1 MNRKKLFFLVVL
13 CSFWLSATAFASESI
28 QAVKGIAD
36 LSSIQFSSQ
45 KTVTISGAWEFWWGH
60 FIEPTAFQNGTA
72 PHPDYYPSMPSYW
85 TEKSHGKQYPAQGS
99 ATYRLTLILPDNEVY
114 GIYLSQ
120 MVSAYD
126 LYING
131 IKAGSNGKATCPPEE
146 TKGEYRPSAYYFVPI
161 DKKAEIVLHISN
173 KDYRFG
179 GQWKPI
185 TLGYAKAIQNE
196 INRMSMQELFLIGS
210 IIIIGL
216 YNIAVYLFRPKN
228 KSPLFFGLFCLFVA
242 IRIITTGTIAV
253 SNLFENFSWPLQ
265 IKLELSIFY
274 LGSIFYAFFFWS
286 LYPKDIPLIPLTIL
300 ISPFF
305 IFTLLAF
312 VTPLSFFNRL
322 VTPMEILTVIG
333 LLYVLVCIVI
343 AALKGRENA
352 WLVLAGF
359 IVFFLSAVNDIL
371 FSKNI
376 IHTAYMV
383 PFGLFTFIFVQAVN
397 LAKLFSSS
405 FTQVEKLSEE
415 LTTINNSLTR
425 FVPNEFLAFL
435 NKQSITDVNLGDQTL
450 RDITILFAD
459 IQSFTTLSE
468 TMSPQDNFNF
478 LNSYLSRI
486 GPIIRENC
494 GFIDKY
500 IGDAIMALFA
510 EESSHTEQAQQDSSL
525 LDSTSPTQPS
535 ACSCAAGHSI
545 KAALAIYEK
554 LQSYNEERKLYSLV
568 PIEIGIGIHTG
579 QVMLGIIGEKQRI
592 ESTVISD
599 TVNVASRIE
608 RLTRSYLAPIIISG
622 AVLQALPTDHPFHI
636 RRLDNVVVKGKS
648 RSFDI
653 YQVLDTY
660 KGEEFKKFIE
670 TKQDFEQAVA
680 LYEARSY
687 LEALD
692 LFKQCYYK
700 NRSDKTC
707 LVFIQKIKKALQIES
722 VIKELE
728 VKQ

>member
-1 MNRKKLFFLVVL
+1 MDKNKLVFLIVLLVL
-13 CSFWLSATAFASESI
+13 CSFYLKTTAFASESI
-28 QAVKGIAD
+28 QAVLGVAD

-45 KTVTISGAWEFWWGH
+45 KIVTISGAWEFWWNT
-60 FIEPTAFQNGTA
+60 FIEPSAFQNGTA
-72 PHPDYYPSMPSYW
+72 PQPDYYPAMPAYW
-85 TEKSHGKQYPAQGS
+85 TDTSHGRQYPAQGS
-99 ATYRLTLILPDNEVY
+99 ATYRLTLILPDNAVY

-131 IKAGSNGKATCPPEE
+131 IKLGSNGKAACPPEQ
-146 TKGEYRPSAYYFVPI
+146 TQGEYRPSAYYFVP
-161 DKKAEIVLHISN
+161 DNKKAEIVLHISN

-185 TLGYAKAIQNE
+185 TIGYVKAIQHE
-196 INRMSMQELFLIGS
+196 INSQSMRELFLFGS
-210 IIIIGL
+210 ILIIGL
-216 YNIAVYLFRPKN
+216 YNIAVFIFRSKN
-228 KSPLFFGLFCLFVA
+228 KSPLFFGLFCIFVA

-253 SNLFENFSWPLQ
+253 ANIFESFSWPLQ

-274 LGSIFYAFFFWS
+274 LGSIFYGFFFRS
-286 LYPKDIPLIPLTIL
+286 LYPKDIPLIPLLVIV
-300 ISPFF
+300 SPFF

-312 VTPLSFFNRL
+312 VTPLSFFNKL

-333 LLYVLVCIVI
+333 LLFVLVCIVI

-397 LAKLFSSS
+397 LAKVFSNS

-425 FVPNEFLAFL
+425 FVPNEFLSFL
-435 NKQSITDVNLGDQTL
+435 NKHSITDVNLGDQTL

-459 IQSFTTLSE
+459 IQSFTTISE

-478 LNSYLSRI
+478 INSYLSRI

-510 EESSHTEQAQQDSSL
+510 EPSLNTIQAQHDTTPP
-525 LDSTSPTQPS
+525 DSTSRSNPS
-535 ACSCAAGHSI
+535 ACSYAAYHSV
-545 KAALAIYEK
+545 KASLAIHEK
-554 LQSYNEERKLYSLV
+554 LQSYNEERKLYGLV

-608 RLTRSYLAPIIISG
+608 RLTRNYLAPIIISA
-622 AVLQALPTDHPFHI
+622 AVVQALPDDHPFHI
-636 RRLDNVVVKGKS
+636 RRLDNVVIKGKS
-648 RSFDI
+648 RSLDI
-653 YQVLDTY
+653 YQIFDTF
-660 KGEEFKKFIE
+660 KGEEFEKFIA

-687 LEALD
+687 LEAMN

-700 NRSDKTC
+700 NRADKTC

-722 VIKELE
+722 VTREL
-728 VKQ
+728 

>member
-1 MNRKKLFFLVVL
+1 MNRKKILLLTLLICFNLI
-13 CSFWLSATAFASESI
+13 AYASDSI
-28 QAVKGIAD
+28 RAVQGIAD
-36 LSSIQFSSQ
+36 LSSIQFSNQ
-45 KTVTISGAWEFWWGH
+45 KTFTIIGAWEFWWGT
-60 FIEPTAFQNGTA
+60 FIEPSAFQNGTA
-72 PHPDYYPSMPSYW
+72 PHPDYYPVMPSYW
-85 TEKSHGKQYPAQGS
+85 TDKTHGKQYPAQGS
-99 ATYRLTLILPDNEVY
+99 ATYRLILILPDSKVY

-131 IKAGSNGKATCPPEE
+131 VKIGSNGRASSTPEQ
-146 TKGEYRPSAYYFVPI
+146 TKGEYKPSAYYFIPEN
-161 DKKAEIVLHISN
+161 KKAEIILHISN

-185 TLGYAKAIQNE
+185 TIGYAPAIQNE
-196 INRMSMQELFLIGS
+196 INRMSMQELFLFGS
-210 IIIIGL
+210 ILIIGL
-216 YNIAVYLFRPKN
+216 YNIAVFLFRPKN
-228 KSPLFFGLFCLFVA
+228 KSPLFFGLFCFFVA

-253 SNLFENFSWPLQ
+253 SNIFENFPWELQ

-274 LGSIFYAFFFWS
+274 LGSLFFAFFFWS
-286 LYPKDIPLIPLTIL
+286 LYPKDVPLIPIIVI

-305 IFTLLAF
+305 IFTLLAL
-312 VTPLSFFNRL
+312 VTPLHFFNKL
-322 VTPMEILTVIG
+322 VTPMEILTLLG
-333 LLYVLVCIVI
+333 LLFVLVCIII
-343 AALKGRENA
+343 AAIKGRENA

-359 IVFFLSAVNDIL
+359 TVFFLTAVNDIL

-383 PFGLFTFIFVQAVN
+383 PFGLFSFIFVQAVN
-397 LAKLFSSS
+397 LAKLFSNS

-450 RDITILFAD
+450 RTITILFAD
-459 IQSFTTLSE
+459 IKSFTTLSE

-510 EESSHTEQAQQDSSL
+510 EEFSDTELPELESSTQQTPTRSQTFPCSS
-525 LDSTSPTQPS
+525 
-535 ACSCAAGHSI
+535 AAGHSI
-545 KAALAIYEK
+545 TAALSMYKK
-554 LQSYNEERKLYSLV
+554 LKDYNDERKLHNLV

-599 TVNVASRIE
+599 TVNVTSRIE
-608 RLTRSYLAPIIISG
+608 RLTRTYLAPIIVSG
-622 AVLQALPTDHPFHI
+622 SVVQSLPIDHPFHI

-653 YQVLDTY
+653 YQVLDTFT
-660 KGEEFKKFIE
+660 GEEFEKFMNTKK
-670 TKQDFEQAVA
+670 DFEHAVA
-680 LYEARSY
+680 LYEAHSY
-687 LEALD
+687 IEALN
-692 LFKQCYYK
+692 LFKECYYK
-700 NRSDKTC
+700 NQSDKTC

-722 VIKELE
+722 VIKELD